1 MLLNLLEL
9 ASNKTL
15 EHDPATQTRLVKLQ
29 GKTMALNIKTLNQSL
44 AVTPHPSGLEFSST
58 IPQSVDVTLTAT
70 VGAMIKI
77 TRDGMEDAELEP
89 GELEIMG
96 DPIIGQRFAQVMSE
110 LNVDWHSLIA
120 EQIGDGPAHVVT
132 TAADQAKDFAKTSQS
147 HFKQMLSKLIK
158 DDMDVVVDK
167 EEVNAFLDDVDTL
180 RADADRLIARIK
192 RLQSKQ

>member
-1 MLLNLLEL
+1 MLLNFLEL

-15 EHDPATQTRLVKLQ
+15 EHDPATQARLVKLQ

-44 AVTPHPSGLEFSST
+44 AVTPHQFGLEFSNV
-58 IPQSVDVTLTAT
+58 IPENVDVTLSAT

-77 TRDGMEDAELEP
+77 TRDGMENAELEP

-96 DPIIGQRFAQVMSE
+96 DPIVGQRFAQVMSE
-110 LNVDWHSLIA
+110 LNVDWHSLMA

-147 HFKQMLSKLIK
+147 HLKQIFSKLIK
-158 DDMDVVVDK
+158 EDMDVVVDN

-180 RADADRLIARIK
+180 RADADRLIARIN
-192 RLQSKQ
+192 RLKNKL